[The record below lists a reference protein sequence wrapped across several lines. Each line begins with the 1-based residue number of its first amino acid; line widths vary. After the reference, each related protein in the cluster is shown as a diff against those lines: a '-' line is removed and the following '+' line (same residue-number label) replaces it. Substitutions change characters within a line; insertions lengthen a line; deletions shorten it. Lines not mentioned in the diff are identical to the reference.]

1 MPEGD
6 TIHDHAR
13 KIGPLLTGQV
23 LTRVTTQ
30 GIERSLDGRTITG
43 VFPHG
48 KHLMVDL
55 DDGTRIRTHLG
66 MPGRIRAYAPREA
79 DALLARTSP
88 GRAMLVLATPV
99 VTVIWWRA
107 RTVEI
112 LGRRAPNRDAAL
124 AQLGPDILAADF
136 DPVDAAT
143 RAAGHADRIAA
154 DVLLDQRVVAGIGNI
169 YKNETLAACRVAPT
183 TPIAGLAPAELL
195 SLYATAHRLMTLR
208 DRTRHVYGRTGE
220 PCERCGAPIRRAEI
234 GEPARTTWW
243 CPACQVAPGGEGGAD
258 R

>member
-6 TIHDHAR
+6 TIHFHADQLA
-13 KIGPLLTGQV
+13 PLLTGQP
-23 LTRVTTQ
+23 LLRVTTQ
-30 GIERSLDGRTITG
+30 GLERDLVDRTITR
-43 VFPHG
+43 VFAHG
-48 KHLMVDL
+48 KHLLIDL

-66 MPGRIRAYAPREA
+66 MPGRIRTYPPREG
-79 DALLARTSP
+79 DAVLARSSP
-88 GRAMLVLATPV
+88 GRAMLVLATPIATV
-99 VTVIWWRA
+99 VWWSA

-124 AQLGPDILAADF
+124 AQLGPDILAPDF
-136 DPVDAAT
+136 DAADAAA
-143 RAAGHADRIAA
+143 RAAAEGSRIVA

-169 YKNETLAACRVAPT
+169 YKNESLAACRLDPRARIDALDHAAVV
-183 TPIAGLAPAELL
+183 E
-195 SLYATAHRLMTLR
+195 LYATARRLMVLR

-234 GEPARTTWW
+234 GEPARTTWF
-243 CPACQVAPGGEGGAD
+243 CPSCQAPGAPSGAN

>member
-6 TIHDHAR
+6 TIHDHAK

-30 GIERSLDGRTITG
+30 GIERSLDGRTISA

-88 GRAMLVLATPV
+88 GTAMLVLATAV

-124 AQLGPDILAADF
+124 LQLGPDILAVDF
-136 DPVDAAT
+136 DPADAAV
-143 RAAGHADRIAA
+143 RAAEYGTRIAA

-169 YKNETLAACRVAPT
+169 YKNETLAACRVDPRAPMST
-183 TPIAGLAPAELL
+183 LAPATLL
-195 SLYATAHRLMTLR
+195 ALYTTAHRLMTLR

-220 PCERCGAPIRRAEI
+220 PCERCDTAIKRAEI

-243 CPACQVAPGGEGGAD
+243 CPSCQAAATPTPA
-258 R
+258 